1 VEEVVEVAVERAG
14 RIAEVRP
21 LAPELLVLIGIG
33 SVQFGAAFANTLF
46 DEAGPAG
53 VVLLR
58 LFLSAVIL
66 LTIARPSLRG
76 RSRADMGAAIMFGVV
91 LAAMNWSFY
100 EAINRLPL
108 GVAVTIEFTG
118 PLVVAVA
125 GSRRLL
131 DLVWVVLAGA
141 GVALLAL
148 RSGDQQGIH
157 ALGVVL
163 ALLAATCWALYIL
176 LSQRVGAAFAQL
188 DGLAIALAVGTFLM
202 LPAGIVQGGRALLTP
217 HVLLGGLAVALLS
230 SLIPYSLEITA
241 LRRLTAYRFGLL
253 MSLEP
258 AVAALAGV
266 LVLGQQVTAVLAVAL
281 TMVIGASV
289 GNIATARRLRA
300 PQPEA

>member
-1 VEEVVEVAVERAG
+1 MLG
-14 RIAEVRP
+14 
-21 LAPELLVLIGIG
+21 GIG
-33 SVQFGAAFANTLF
+33 SVQFGSAFADTLF
-46 DEAGPAG
+46 DKAGPGG

-58 LFLSAVIL
+58 LLLSAAIL
-66 LTIARPSLRG
+66 LPIARPSLRG
-76 RSRADMGAAIMFGVV
+76 RSRSDIAAAVAFGLV

-100 EAINRLPL
+100 EALNRLPL

-131 DLVWVVLAGA
+131 DGLWVLLAAG

-148 RSGDQQGIH
+148 RGGHHGVH
-157 ALGVVL
+157 ALGVLL
-163 ALLAATCWALYIL
+163 ALVAATCWALYIL

-188 DGLAIALAVGTFLM
+188 DGLAIALGVGAL
-202 LPAGIVQGGRALLTP
+202 LVVPAGVVQGGGALLRP
-217 HVLLGGLAVALLS
+217 AVLGGGLGVALLS

-266 LVLGQQVTAVLAVAL
+266 IVLGQQVTAVLATAL
-281 TMVIGASV
+281 VMVVVASV
-289 GNIATARRLRA
+289 GNTVMARRLPP